1 MIAYIKGVAAEIC
14 ENTAVLETA
23 QGVAYEVGM
32 TPYDLDGMGIG
43 EEVKVYTY
51 LQVKE
56 DGVAL
61 YGFLEKDDLA
71 MFKLLITVSGVGPK
85 SALAVLSSAPAD
97 ELRVAVVTEDVKR
110 ISSAPGV
117 GKKTAERIVLEL
129 KDKMKLPDFTESAP
143 KKDSAGREAKT
154 PKEKQLRESVLQVLV
169 ALGYSEKESLTAL
182 RQIEITEGMSEEE
195 LTKLVLRNL

>member
-1 MIAYIKGVAAEIC
+1 MIAYIKGVVAELG
-14 ENTAVLETA
+14 ENTAAIETA

-32 TPYDLDGMGIG
+32 APYDLDNMGIG

-61 YGFLEKDDLA
+61 YGFLAKDDLTV
-71 MFKLLITVSGVGPK
+71 FKLLITVSGVGPK
-85 SALAVLSSAPAD
+85 SALAVLSAAPAD
-97 ELRVAVVTEDVKR
+97 ELRVAVVTEDIKR

-129 KDKMKLPDFTESAP
+129 KDKMKLPDFAEGDK
-143 KKDSAGREAKT
+143 KKDTVGREAKT
-154 PKEKQLRESVLQVLV
+154 PWEKQLRENVLQVLV
-169 ALGYSEKESLTAL
+169 ALGYSEKESLAAL
-182 RQIEITEGMSEEE
+182 RQIEISEGMSEEE